1 MIKMEKYN
9 NIIDIIKKQEA
20 ISPPDDIVQK
30 VMEGAKKAEDG
41 LVYKLYRLLFQH
53 RQLSSDAKGI
63 LTGNI
68 VSASQCFF
76 LLLIVGLFYFLMG
89 LFVIFGMKDLLANT
103 NINLWLRFQ
112 PYLAIISGLLII
124 YLAFFIKKKPQAI
137 IFAKYSIIAHSIFII
152 INALILEFVLVF
164 PVAMAFLLALSVL
177 AVFLGILLVSSLNN
191 FIKSGLVDIRGQL
204 ARNV

>member
-1 MIKMEKYN
+1 MEN
-9 NIIDIIKKQEA
+9 HNDIIDILKKHET

-41 LVYKLYRLLFQH
+41 LVYKLYRLLFQR
-53 RQLSSDAKGI
+53 RQLSSDIQGI
-63 LTGNI
+63 LSGNI
-68 VSASQCFF
+68 ATQAQCFF
-76 LLLIVGLFYFLMG
+76 LLFIVGLFYLLMG

-112 PYLAIISGLLII
+112 PYLAVISGFFIM

-137 IFAKYSIIAHSIFII
+137 VVAKYGIIAHSIFII

-177 AVFLGILLVSSLNN
+177 AVFLGILLVSSINN

>member
-1 MIKMEKYN
+1 MEKYN

-30 VMEGAKKAEDG
+30 VMERAKKAEDG

-112 PYLAIISGLLII
+112 PYLAVISGFFIM

-137 IFAKYSIIAHSIFII
+137 VVAKYGIIAHSIFVV
-152 INALILEFVLVF
+152 INALFLEFILVF
-164 PVAMAFLLALSVL
+164 PVALAFSLALSAL
-177 AVFLGILLVSSLNN
+177 AVFLGILLVSSMHN
-191 FIKSGLVDIRGQL
+191 FIKSGTVDIRGQL
-204 ARNV
+204 AQNV

>member
-1 MIKMEKYN
+1 MEN
-9 NIIDIIKKQEA
+9 HNDIIDILKKHET

-41 LVYKLYRLLFQH
+41 LVYKLYRLLFQR
-53 RQLSSDAKGI
+53 RQLSSDIQGI
-63 LTGNI
+63 LSGNI
-68 VSASQCFF
+68 ATQAQCFF
-76 LLLIVGLFYFLMG
+76 LLFIVGLFYLLMG

-112 PYLAIISGLLII
+112 PYLAVISGFFIM

-137 IFAKYSIIAHSIFII
+137 VVAKYGIIAHSIFII

-164 PVAMAFLLALSVL
+164 PVAMAFLLALSLL
-177 AVFLGILLVSSLNN
+177 AVFLGILLVSSINN
-191 FIKSGLVDIRGQL
+191 FIKSGSVDIRGQL

>member
-1 MIKMEKYN
+1 MEN
-9 NIIDIIKKQEA
+9 HNDIIDILKKHET

-41 LVYKLYRLLFQH
+41 LVYKLYRLLFQR
-53 RQLSSDAKGI
+53 RQLSSDIQGI
-63 LTGNI
+63 LSGNI
-68 VSASQCFF
+68 ATQAQCFF
-76 LLLIVGLFYFLMG
+76 LLFIVGLFYLLMG

-112 PYLAIISGLLII
+112 PYLAAISGFFIM

-137 IFAKYSIIAHSIFII
+137 VVAKYGIIAHSIFLI

-164 PVAMAFLLALSVL
+164 PVAMAFLLALSLL
-177 AVFLGILLVSSLNN
+177 AVFLGILLVSSINN
-191 FIKSGLVDIRGQL
+191 FIKSGSVDIRGQL

>member
-1 MIKMEKYN
+1 MEKYN

-20 ISPPDDIVQK
+20 ISPPDNIVQK

-53 RQLSSDAKGI
+53 RQLSSDAKGV
-63 LTGNI
+63 LSGNI
-68 VSASQCFF
+68 ASPVQCFF
-76 LLLIVGLFYFLMG
+76 LLFIVGLFYLLLG

-112 PYLAIISGLLII
+112 PYLAVISGFFILL
-124 YLAFFIKKKPQAI
+124 LAFFIKKAPQSI
-137 IFAKYSIIAHSIFII
+137 IFAKYAIIAHGIFII
-152 INALILEFVLVF
+152 INTLILEFIIVF
-164 PVAMAFLLALSVL
+164 PAALAVALVLSLL
-177 AVFLGILLVSSLNN
+177 AVFLGILLVSSINN